1 MRPIFEL
8 ESVSHARIHEAVGT
22 PGHTSEEPAPESVGR
37 QEAEF
42 FRVGDEGVYQGGPA
56 DPSFEPELEEPEPPR
71 PVVVRTA
78 EQDARR
84 ARFARL
90 VAACVGAMAALLAVG
105 VARSSV
111 ATASSRSD
119 APVKAVAHAAAPAKV
134 VAPAKVAAP
143 AEVVAVRRP
152 RVVAPPAEA
161 VEPPTAP
168 PPVSTGSVP
177 TASFAIV
184 R

>member
-71 PVVVRTA
+71 PVVVRVMRVPSDRLFVRLPVRRSGSRVVVAGLTLSGL
-78 EQDARR
+78 QRIARR
-84 ARFARL
+84 ADHL
-90 VAACVGAMAALLAVG
+90 DC
-105 VARSSV
+105 
-111 ATASSRSD
+111 D
-119 APVKAVAHAAAPAKV
+119 
-134 VAPAKVAAP
+134 
-143 AEVVAVRRP
+143 
-152 RVVAPPAEA
+152 
-161 VEPPTAP
+161 
-168 PPVSTGSVP
+168 
-177 TASFAIV
+177 
-184 R
+184 